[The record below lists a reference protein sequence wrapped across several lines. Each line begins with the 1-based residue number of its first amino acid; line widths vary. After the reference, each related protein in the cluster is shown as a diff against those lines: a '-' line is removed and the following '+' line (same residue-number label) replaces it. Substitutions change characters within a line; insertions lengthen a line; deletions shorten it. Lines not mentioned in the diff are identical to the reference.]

1 MLLTQ
6 IKIRMKILYA
16 IQGTGNG
23 HLSRALEIIPI
34 LQQYG
39 EVDILISGNQS
50 QVTLPFDVHYRFHGL
65 SFVASKSGGIS
76 YFKSLLNIKLVRL
89 INEIRKLKVERY
101 NLVISDFEPI
111 SAWACAIRNIKCVQ
125 LSHQAAVMHKNSPKP
140 PIKHVVGNYVLNHY
154 CPSNVNYG
162 FHFEKYAESIFLPVI
177 RKQVRELDTR
187 NDGHYVV
194 YLPAYHDDALHQ
206 FLWNFSAR
214 WTVFSK
220 YTTTKYTKDN
230 VTFLPV
236 ENELFLENLAS
247 CSGVLCGAGFEL
259 PAEAIYLKK
268 KLMVI
273 PMENQ
278 FEQQCNA
285 ESLKRL
291 GVSVLPKLDLINH
304 RAIYNWL
311 KFAQAIQLEFND
323 STEEII
329 AQLIQEHA
337 SESLESKE
345 TLVSPSMNW
354 QFYRYFF

>member
-1 MLLTQ
+1 
-6 IKIRMKILYA
+6 MKILYA

-34 LQQYG
+34 LQQQG

-50 QVTLPFDVHYRFHGL
+50 QVELPFEVNYRFHGL

-76 YFKSLLNIKLVRL
+76 FFKTLMNIKLFRL

-111 SAWACAIRNIKCVQ
+111 SAWACAIRNVKCVQ
-125 LSHQAAVMHKNSPKP
+125 LSHQAAVMLKESPKP
-140 PIKHVVGNYVLNHY
+140 DIKYHFGNYVLNHY
-154 CPSNVNYG
+154 CPSTVKYG
-162 FHFEKYAESIFLPVI
+162 FHFEKYAEAIFSPVI
-177 RKQVRELDTR
+177 RKQVRELEASDQ
-187 NDGHYVV
+187 GHYVV
-194 YLPAYHDDALHQ
+194 YLPAYHDEVLYQ

-214 WTVFSK
+214 WVVFSK
-220 YTTTKYTKDN
+220 YTSTKYTKDN

-236 ENELFLENLAS
+236 DNEVFLNELAS
-247 CSGVLCGAGFEL
+247 CKGVLTGAGFEL
-259 PAEAIYLKK
+259 PSEAMFLNK

-285 ESLKRL
+285 ESLKRM
-291 GVSVLPKLDLINH
+291 GVTVLPKLDLINY
-304 RAIYNWL
+304 RAMYNWL
-311 KFAQAIQLEFND
+311 KFARPVKVEYSNDTNAIIEK
-323 STEEII
+323 IVI
-329 AQLIQEHA
+329 EHA
-337 SESLESKE
+337 IEFESTKESEIVPK
-345 TLVSPSMNW
+345 MNW

>member
-1 MLLTQ
+1 
-6 IKIRMKILYA
+6 MKILYA

-34 LQQYG
+34 LQQLG
-39 EVDILISGNQS
+39 EVEILISGNQS
-50 QVTLPFDVHYRFHGL
+50 QVELPFEVNYRFHGL

-76 YFKSLLNIKLVRL
+76 FFKSLMNIKLFRL

-101 NLVISDFEPI
+101 NLVISDYEPI
-111 SAWACAIRNIKCVQ
+111 SAWACAIRNVKCVQ
-125 LSHQAAVMHKNSPKP
+125 LSHQAAVMHKESPKP
-140 PIKHVVGNYVLNHY
+140 DIKHYFGNYVLNHY
-154 CPSNVNYG
+154 CPSTVKYG
-162 FHFEKYAESIFLPVI
+162 FHFEKYAESIFSPVI
-177 RKQVRELDTR
+177 RKQVRELETSDL
-187 NDGHYVV
+187 GHYVV
-194 YLPAYHDDALHQ
+194 YLPAYHDEVLYQ

-214 WTVFSK
+214 WVVFSK

-236 ENELFLENLAS
+236 ENEVFLNELAS
-247 CSGVLCGAGFEL
+247 CKGVLTGAGFEL
-259 PAEAIYLKK
+259 PSEAMFLNK

-291 GVSVLPKLDLINH
+291 GVTVLPKLDLINY

-311 KFAQAIQLEFND
+311 KFARPIKVEYSND
-323 STEEII
+323 TEEII
-329 AQLIQEHA
+329 QRIVKEHA
-337 SESLESKE
+337 IVFENSKE
-345 TLVSPSMNW
+345 SEMSPKMNW

>member
-1 MLLTQ
+1 
-6 IKIRMKILYA
+6 MKILYA

-34 LQQYG
+34 LQQQG
-39 EVDILISGNQS
+39 EVGILISGNQS
-50 QVTLPFDVHYRFHGL
+50 QVELPFEVNYRFHGL

-76 YFKSLLNIKLVRL
+76 FFKTLMNIKLFRL

-111 SAWACAIRNIKCVQ
+111 SAWACAIRNVKCVQ
-125 LSHQAAVMHKNSPKP
+125 LSHQAAVMLKESPKP
-140 PIKHVVGNYVLNHY
+140 DIKYRFGNYVLNHY
-154 CPSNVNYG
+154 CPSTVKYG
-162 FHFEKYAESIFLPVI
+162 FHFEKYAEAIFSPVI
-177 RKQVRELDTR
+177 RKQVRELEASDQ
-187 NDGHYVV
+187 GHYVV
-194 YLPAYHDDALHQ
+194 YLPAYHDEVLYQ

-214 WTVFSK
+214 WVVFSK

-236 ENELFLENLAS
+236 DNEVFLNELAS
-247 CSGVLCGAGFEL
+247 CKGVLTGAGFEL
-259 PAEAIYLKK
+259 PSEAMFLNK

-285 ESLKRL
+285 ESLKRM
-291 GVSVLPKLDLINH
+291 GVTVLPKLDLINY
-304 RAIYNWL
+304 RAMYNWL
-311 KFAQAIQLEFND
+311 KFARPVKVEYSNDTEAIIEK
-323 STEEII
+323 II
-329 AQLIQEHA
+329 NEHA
-337 SESLESKE
+337 TEFESTKESEIVPK
-345 TLVSPSMNW
+345 MNW